1 MAPEYF
7 KPAHNTSTKE
17 GCFKNRNFYSP
28 TQKSTMDA
36 LKTNYLKL
44 KIPGQLYFGV
54 NSPC

>member
-17 GCFKNRNFYSP
+17 GCFKNRKFYSP